1 MKEIEQKWAACIV
14 YYQDQESLNNLL
26 ESLENQ
32 SLKPSSVFIADN
44 NSNEPLKLNNYSF
57 PVNVF
62 RLAQNKGFAGG
73 ANVAVNKAMEN
84 NFNNFILLSQDV
96 LIEISAAEKII
107 EKLTENS
114 GIVFPTMMNRN
125 TNTVFSKGGLV
136 NKLTGK
142 ISLIT
147 DDSAKEIDWADGSCL
162 AFNSVTFRAVN
173 GLCEK
178 YFMYFEDVDF
188 CLSAKRKGFSL
199 THVEVVAS
207 QTPKGPSPML
217 RSRNSLILARRT
229 KSALFVSSVTKRNL
243 LGAFL
248 LFARLRPQDAFNR
261 LRGIFQ
267 GLVVKFD

>member
-1 MKEIEQKWAACIV
+1 
-14 YYQDQESLNNLL
+14 
-26 ESLENQ
+26 
-32 SLKPSSVFIADN
+32 
-44 NSNEPLKLNNYSF
+44 
-57 PVNVF
+57 
-62 RLAQNKGFAGG
+62 
-73 ANVAVNKAMEN
+73 
-84 NFNNFILLSQDV
+84 
-96 LIEISAAEKII
+96 
-107 EKLTENS
+107 
-114 GIVFPTMMNRN
+114 MMNRN
-125 TNTVFSKGGLV
+125 TNTIFSKGGLI

-173 GLCEK
+173 GLSEK

-188 CLSAKRKGFSL
+188 CLSVKRKGFSL

-243 LGAFL
+243 LGALL

-267 GLVVKFD
+267 GLVVKVD